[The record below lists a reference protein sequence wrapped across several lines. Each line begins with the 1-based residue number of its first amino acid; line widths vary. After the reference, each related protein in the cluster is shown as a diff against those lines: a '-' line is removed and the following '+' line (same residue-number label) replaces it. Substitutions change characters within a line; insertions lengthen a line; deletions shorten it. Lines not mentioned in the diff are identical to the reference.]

1 MPHSGSETLS
11 LPDTSQQE
19 TLTSDQSSM
28 SVPTI
33 CEATRNVISSPA
45 LAAGPTLSGS
55 QDGQT
60 TDLSGPAP
68 VLASRSRSRAGD
80 AASPTSAISGLSGT
94 NSSRSDDLQRSLASR
109 LLPLLIGSDLCEVI
123 WKPWT
128 TPWGQCLSKPR
139 ARVRTTFGTDI
150 GSWPTPQAS
159 DDRDRGRWENPCI
172 QRRLAM
178 GKQVNLS
185 MLAQGPEIGRMVW
198 PTPRAEKIG
207 GYSSPGYRPTLNQI
221 AATWVSPTAQDG
233 RRGSLPPRP
242 HDTGVPLSQQVITAT
257 HSNGSSAPTEN
268 RGALNPEF
276 VCWLMGYPQEWV
288 NCAPS
293 EMPSTRGRRQR
304 SSKQPAR

>member
-1 MPHSGSETLS
+1 MTCQPTTTRSIPMPHSGSETLS

-60 TDLSGPAP
+60 TDTSGPAP

-80 AASPTSAISGLSGT
+80 AASPTSVTSGLSGT

-109 LLPLLIGSDLCEVI
+109 LLPLLIGSDLCEVT
-123 WKPWT
+123 WKPWV

-150 GSWPTPQAS
+150 GSWPTP
-159 DDRDRGRWENPCI
+159 
-172 QRRLAM
+172 
-178 GKQVNLS
+178 
-185 MLAQGPEIGRMVW
+185 
-198 PTPRAEKIG
+198 RAEKID
-207 GYSSPGYRPTLNQI
+207 GYSSPGYGPTL
-221 AATWVSPTAQDG
+221 
-233 RRGSLPPRP
+233 
-242 HDTGVPLSQQVITAT
+242 QQVVIADT
-257 HSNGSSAPTEN
+257 SGSSAPMEN

-293 EMPSTRGRRQR
+293 ETPSTRGRRRR
-304 SSKQPAR
+304 SSKQPAE

>member
-1 MPHSGSETLS
+1 MNSENLRKS
-11 LPDTSQQE
+11 
-19 TLTSDQSSM
+19 
-28 SVPTI
+28 I
-33 CEATRNVISSPA
+33 CFAG

-68 VLASRSRSRAGD
+68 VPVSRSRSRASN

-94 NSSRSDDLQRSLASR
+94 DSSRSDDLQRSLASR
-109 LLPLLIGSDLCEVI
+109 LLPLLNGSDLCEVT
-123 WKPWT
+123 WKRWA
-128 TPWGQCLSKPR
+128 TPWGQCLSRPR

-150 GSWPTPQAS
+150 GS
-159 DDRDRGRWENPCI
+159 
-172 QRRLAM
+172 
-178 GKQVNLS
+178 
-185 MLAQGPEIGRMVW
+185 W

-207 GYSSPGYRPTLNQI
+207 GYSSPGYRPTL
-221 AATWVSPTAQDG
+221 
-233 RRGSLPPRP
+233 
-242 HDTGVPLSQQVITAT
+242 QQVVIADT
-257 HSNGSSAPTEN
+257 NGSSVPTEN